1 MRGSGRIFRL
11 FRRGVL
17 TDSDE
22 VFMLHAPA
30 ALRYRALTL
39 PLVNVRYTLRSMRR
53 YGELDAAEERAIAAY
68 LQDIPWYDRDKR
80 SVIAAVFT
88 ICGSAR
94 RARVMNA
101 FETIYRDVKREDALS
116 LLSMLK
122 GPIESDRGAAR
133 SECMGIRQ

>member
-1 MRGSGRIFRL
+1 L

-22 VFMLHAPA
+22 IFMLHAPA

-80 SVIAAVFT
+80 SVIAAVFM

-101 FETIYRDVKREDALS
+101 FETTYRDVKREDALS
-116 LLSMLK
+116 LLSILK
-122 GPIESDRGAAR
+122 GAIESDRGAAR
-133 SECMGIRQ
+133 SERVGIRK